1 MRSASTAKCVDGGKS
16 VMWVNYDGIGIF
28 LSAYKINTPSNGR
41 GAEKQAITATQ
52 IPSFQKPT
60 ITAVPLEVLSCG
72 VYFLGDVW

>member
-1 MRSASTAKCVDGGKS
+1 VDGGKS
-16 VMWVNYDGIGIF
+16 VVWVKYDGIGIF

-41 GAEKQAITATQ
+41 GAEKQAITQ

-60 ITAVPLEVLSCG
+60 ITAVPLDLLSCA